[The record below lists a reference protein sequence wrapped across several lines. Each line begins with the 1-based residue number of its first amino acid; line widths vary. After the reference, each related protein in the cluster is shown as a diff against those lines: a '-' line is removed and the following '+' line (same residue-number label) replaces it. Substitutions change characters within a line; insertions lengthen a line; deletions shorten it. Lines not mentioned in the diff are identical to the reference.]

1 MTTLFHHQQPQISEE
16 YDKISRWKSKI
27 WLFPLPWEEIFF
39 LPKYGGFKWDMN
51 SQIKV
56 QKSPSCHRHM
66 QA

>member
-1 MTTLFHHQQPQISEE
+1 MTSLFHHQQPQINEE
-16 YDKISRWKSKI
+16 HDKISGGKNKA
-27 WLFPLPWEEIFF
+27 FPPAMGRDFF
-39 LPKYGGFKWDMN
+39 CPKYGGFKWDMN